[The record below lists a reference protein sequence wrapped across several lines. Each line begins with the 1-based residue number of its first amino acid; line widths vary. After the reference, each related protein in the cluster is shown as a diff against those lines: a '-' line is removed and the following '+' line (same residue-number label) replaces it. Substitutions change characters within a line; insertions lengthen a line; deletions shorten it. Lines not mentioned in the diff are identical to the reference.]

1 MREQCKNIAI
11 SMDNIKV
18 TKDGIVSSISNVG
31 AISEEVTANAQT
43 TSELNLKNTEDISS
57 LKKDV
62 KELSMLIQG
71 VNQ

>member
-18 TKDGIVSSISNVG
+18 AKDGIVSSISNVG
-31 AISEEVTANAQT
+31 AISEEVTANVQT